1 MADDKWISGLHGD
14 MPVTAAARRVLT
26 VRLGVVLEWLPSAV
40 EHADNDVEHVH
51 QLRVST
57 RRAGAAMRLF
67 GTSLPA
73 KLDKKTRCTLRAIR
87 RAAGSARDWDV
98 FLEMLNARAE
108 RSDANGQPG
117 LDFLLGFGHGQ
128 RVCAQEHLRQA
139 TDGSGERLSRQIALI
154 AEALD
159 AAEGTQTL
167 RELAVPM
174 LKQLLHEFEEA
185 VAGDLRPYEA
195 LHQVRILGKQ
205 LRYAMELF
213 ESCFA
218 PEFRAE
224 VYPSVAEM
232 QDILGRANDSH
243 VALTRLDDL
252 RARAERMQPAQW
264 PRYRTAFARL
274 SQYHRRRLPE
284 QRRQFTKWWTVWQ
297 SSGHAAEL
305 GKLLRS
311 ES

>member
-14 MPVTAAARRVLT
+14 MPVAAAALRVLT
-26 VRLGVVLEWLPSAV
+26 VRLGVVLERLPSAL
-40 EHADNDVEHVH
+40 EHADDDVEHVH
-51 QLRVST
+51 QLRVGT
-57 RRAGAAMRLF
+57 RRAGAAVRIF
-67 GTSLPA
+67 GHSLPA
-73 KLDKKTRCTLRAIR
+73 KLYQKTRRTLREIR
-87 RAAGSARDWDV
+87 RAAGAARDWDV
-98 FLEMLNARAE
+98 FLDMLNARAE
-108 RSDANGQPG
+108 RCDAKGQPG

-128 RVCAQEHLRQA
+128 RVCAQAILCQA
-139 TDGSGERLSRQIALI
+139 TDGTGENLIDHIARI

-159 AAEGTQTL
+159 ATEATPTL

-174 LKQLLHEFEEA
+174 LKQVLHEFEAA

-218 PEFRAE
+218 PEFRAD

-252 RARAERMQPAQW
+252 RARVERTQPAQW
-264 PRYRTAFARL
+264 PRYRAAFARL

-284 QRRQFTKWWTVWQ
+284 QRRQFSKWWAAWQ

-305 GKLLRS
+305 GTLLKS